1 MTFHACVQCR
11 ERKLKCD
18 RSVDGDGSQPC
29 KRCRRESKQCTLP
42 ALKRKRHEPEAA
54 LPPNAK
60 RPAVPHGNQKAAA
73 AVRPSS
79 SHVQQPA
86 QPLDA
91 NVEVPSDDG
100 DESSSRGFQTTLPV
114 IQSDGGPEEEG
125 DYMVSTA
132 AHWALDFLPVTLAG
146 TIADLSQAVRYQS
159 SEPESKG
166 GSTHTGDAECSA
178 THVRSDKPVG

>member
-42 ALKRKRHEPEAA
+42 ALKRKRYDPEAT

-60 RPAVPHGNQKAAA
+60 RPAVPPRDQKAAA

-79 SHVQQPA
+79 SHSQQST

-91 NVEVPSDDG
+91 NVEVQSDDG
-100 DESSSRGFQTTLPV
+100 EQSSSRAFQTTLPV

-159 SEPESKG
+159 PDPESKG
-166 GSTHTGDAECSA
+166 GSTHTRDAECSA
-178 THVRSDKPVG
+178 TQVELGKPVG